1 MLLQPEPLIHIPIYC
16 WPNAPDYAMRAMVQ
30 QHLVCLQSYFAHEN
44 TYALLVTTNDRRV
57 LEIISAYKRKTG
69 YGFWLQFVTK
79 DDLLA
84 AFKTDLYHLADV
96 PSNRTIF
103 SKFYPILKR
112 EAETIVHID
121 FDTIFASKIDLSP
134 LLDSDISLVDANQ
147 FMEKEQRWEPNE
159 SEAEF
164 FRLSQTAP
172 PSWNWLNSGVFSVQR
187 GGFQLLEDELAHYL
201 DHLEHVV
208 DNGIHH
214 FTDEIIMNAL
224 AIRERDSIAVVSDYR
239 IHFLSYYLKYDP
251 SWLTNAQ
258 LIHFHALKP
267 DRFLYRDGVFTHRED
282 ITENAILMSRLND
295 DLYLAVLMWYRHLHA
310 ACDGLPYLFPL
321 LEAIHLDVVER
332 EIAKRLAKPGLTLT
346 TLTSQIY

>member
-1 MLLQPEPLIHIPIYC
+1 
-16 WPNAPDYAMRAMVQ
+16 MRAMVQ
-30 QHLVCLQSYFAHEN
+30 QHLACLQSYFAYDN

-57 LEIISAYKRKTG
+57 LEIVSAYKRKTG

-84 AFKTDLYHLADV
+84 AFKIDLYHLADV

-112 EAETIVHID
+112 EAEAIVHVD
-121 FDTIFASKIDLSP
+121 FDTIFASKIDLAP

-159 SEAEF
+159 SEVEF
-164 FRLSQTAP
+164 FRLSQAVP

-187 GGFQLLEDELAHYL
+187 DGFQLLEDELAHYL
-201 DHLEHVV
+201 EHLDRVV

-224 AIRERDSIAVVSDYR
+224 AIRERDSIAVVPDYR

-251 SWLTNAQ
+251 AWLTNAQ

-267 DRFLYRDGVFTHRED
+267 DRFWYRDGVFTHRED
-282 ITENAILMSRLND
+282 ITENAILMSRLNE

-332 EIAKRLAKPGLTLT
+332 EIAERLEKPSLAL
-346 TLTSQIY
+346 